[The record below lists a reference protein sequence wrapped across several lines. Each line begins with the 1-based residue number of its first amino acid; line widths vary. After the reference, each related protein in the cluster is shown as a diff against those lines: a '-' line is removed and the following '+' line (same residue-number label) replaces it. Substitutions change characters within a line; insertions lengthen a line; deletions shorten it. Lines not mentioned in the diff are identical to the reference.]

1 MHVEYQI
8 CGLSS
13 QHHNLSLPPRDLTP
27 IDTVSRCRGH
37 IVEGRR
43 GCAPGGRDLTC
54 RIDTHSLWTQLSGA
68 QGAER
73 PGRPHVEGK
82 SPTSVSLSRAL
93 YRNMRARG

>member
-1 MHVEYQI
+1 MHVDHQI

-13 QHHNLSLPPRDLTP
+13 QHHNVSLPPRDLTP

-37 IVEGRR
+37 IVEERR

-73 PGRPHVEGK
+73 PGSAACRRQITKLASACPVLFTEI
-82 SPTSVSLSRAL
+82 
-93 YRNMRARG
+93 MRAR